1 MPQCVP
7 ISRREMESGGDG
19 DGDEEIVTHQAV
31 VVFHSYAYHRFQT
44 EAQHDTENGLF
55 TPAMPEIMAC
65 QQNPLSPSMHVGRQL
80 AILGEDIYR
89 RYNFRFNRF
98 LYCMA
103 DVDLLR
109 GDVENGGDGDGDG
122 GFFLTPTPP
131 LQKTR
136 RPSTMFL
143 DTEESVTQQA
153 GNVYRSF
160 ACHHFQTETQHD
172 TENGLFTPAVP
183 EIMECQQNPL
193 SPSMHVG
200 RQLAILGEDI
210 NRRYEFRFNSPSKH
224 VGRLLAILGEN
235 IYRCYKSDFKSYFSE
250 YAVAEGP
257 SKHVGRQL
265 AILGENIFRCYKSD
279 FKSYFSEYAVA
290 EGMEPYFL
298 ISRCDMESGGD
309 GDGDDGFFP
318 PPTQPFQKTRRP
330 STMFLDTEES
340 VTQQAEDVFRSYGYH
355 RFQTEAQHD
364 TENGLFTP
372 AVPKIMECQQNPL
385 SPSKHVGRQ
394 LAILGENI
402 YRCYKSDFKS
412 YFSEYAVAEGMEPYF
427 LISRCDMESGGDGDG
442 DDGFFPPPTQ
452 PFQKT
457 RRPSTMFLDTESVT
471 QQAEDV
477 FRSYGYHRFQTEAQH
492 DTENGLFTPAVPKIM
507 ECQQNPLSP
516 SKHVGRQL
524 AILGENIYRCYKS
537 DFKSYFS
544 EYAVA
549 EGKSWH
555 CHVVPGARMKSKE
568 LLQENSCIS
577 GIVRSALQPPNEIC
591 MEPFV
596 PMSLQAE
603 NIVLAFYR
611 QHTVGKPVHA
621 WLDGLGAT
629 LGEDERHSSSF
640 EEIHDEMQRPSK
652 ELLQENSCIS
662 GIVRSALQ
670 PPNEICMEPFVPM
683 SLQAENMQHTV
694 GKPVHAW
701 LDGLGATLGEDERH
715 SSSFEEI
722 HDEMQRARKDLL
734 PRDYWISWISSMHD
748 CSSLVMSPARVIPC
762 LWDLS
767 LGPWLSGL
775 PGGSLGRSPTLKI
788 PTGSFMDDLNCLTK
802 TILILT
808 CFFFSGLN
816 AQRVGHQEPITW
828 TCPLA
833 GATTIRLYQNQLEV
847 ASCITIGTE
856 ICKSLYTNLKLCVD
870 DWNGPQG
877 LIYSMRDQTDGFIV
891 EVFTG
896 RLISNRCNVT
906 VPAEVTKPATIATST
921 PSTRTPWT
929 ELDNPANSKNGMKIT
944 PLVGAVVAALVVL
957 GGVVVG
963 MIVLKKSRGLRRA
976 GEKAEKANKESSD
989 SSKSSEAPLKQWI
1002 DI

>member
-412 YFSEYAVAEGMEPYF
+412 YFSEYAVAEG
-427 LISRCDMESGGDGDG
+427 
-442 DDGFFPPPTQ
+442 
-452 PFQKT
+452 
-457 RRPSTMFLDTESVT
+457 
-471 QQAEDV
+471 
-477 FRSYGYHRFQTEAQH
+477 
-492 DTENGLFTPAVPKIM
+492 
-507 ECQQNPLSP
+507 P